1 MNLHRITLVNQEN
14 LTVVVE
20 VGDCMI
26 EYTILKRSVRE
37 SVDIFDS

>member
-26 EYTILKRSVRE
+26 EYTILKRLVRE
-37 SVDIFDS
+37 NVDIFDS